1 MLQEGG
7 AFTLDTG
14 THVLMGVA
22 LGSLASL
29 DPAIAHDP
37 LLSHAVLIGALA
49 GSQAPDIDTIFKLRN
64 NAQYI
69 RNHRGIT
76 HSIPAVVLWPLLIVS
91 VMAAIYPKTDWLRVW
106 LWTFVAVALHVF
118 VDIFNSYGTQALR
131 PFTKKWIALG
141 VIHTFDPVIFGLHLV
156 GVGGLF
162 LGAHPGYTFLV
173 VYVLIAAYYGLR
185 FRQQANIK
193 RLVHASIAGV
203 TEIITVPTWRPREW
217 HLAISTCDEF
227 YVARVKR
234 GELIIL
240 DRFQKRALPDHP
252 VMNAAK
258 RDENIAAFLSFSPV
272 YRWEMNE
279 YDDYYEVRFTDLRYR
294 SKGYYP
300 FVAVVQLDRDLNIV
314 SSYTG
319 WIFSEGKLRKKLELA
334 PNG

>member
-1 MLQEGG
+1 M
-7 AFTLDTG
+7 
-14 THVLMGVA
+14 
-22 LGSLASL
+22 
-29 DPAIAHDP
+29 
-37 LLSHAVLIGALA
+37 
-49 GSQAPDIDTIFKLRN
+49 
-64 NAQYI
+64 
-69 RNHRGIT
+69 
-76 HSIPAVVLWPLLIVS
+76 
-91 VMAAIYPKTDWLRVW
+91 
-106 LWTFVAVALHVF
+106 
-118 VDIFNSYGTQALR
+118 R

-141 VIHTFDPVIFGLHLV
+141 VIHTFDPVIFGLRLV

-173 VYVLIAAYYGLR
+173 IYMLIAAYYGLL

-193 RLVHASIAGV
+193 RLVRASIAGV

-234 GELIIL
+234 GGLIIL

-272 YRWEMNE
+272 YRWEINE

-300 FVAVVQLDRDLNIV
+300 FVAVVQLDCDLNIV